1 VSLKADFQVSEQVRG
16 PSEGV
21 RRTFRLGGEVPAIR
35 SVGAG
40 RRKAVPDRRSP
51 NRGIGQLADADQ
63 PV

>member
-1 VSLKADFQVSEQVRG
+1 MSLKADFQVSEQVRG

-40 RRKAVPDRRSP
+40 QRRADQDRGNP
-51 NRGIGQLADADQ
+51 GRGTGRLADADQ